1 VTPILLDSVAAPP
14 ESDGSYPVI
23 RITMDSGNNRL
34 AQFARSLVS
43 RQPHFLDQPENSFE
57 VDLRSGTFV
66 LRRTDLFVQDSIPLV
81 LTRAFHGWGPPN
93 WRRAGNWA
101 FAPGPSHPA
110 FGPGSSHS
118 YDICPMGTR
127 NPYTFMELYMADG
140 NFIHLNRISQGTG
153 YADAWYEYT
162 DASSEF
168 YKARLWWNG
177 NGWTFRLRDGTVY
190 QFPESYNG
198 TNLAQG
204 APVEMR
210 DPQGRRVELVRDA
223 RRNLRR
229 LVSPN
234 ARTIALDYDD
244 GGRVSHAQDDDGHTV
259 DYSYDS
265 EGRLALVSENGRPSL
280 RYRYDPDQP
289 DKMAAVEDSAG
300 GALVRNSYF
309 EDGQVSAQTL
319 ADGSRYLYH
328 YEVDAQ
334 GQVTQA
340 TVTTPDQGVHTFA
353 FRNGALISRK

>member
-1 VTPILLDSVAAPP
+1 
-14 ESDGSYPVI
+14 
-23 RITMDSGNNRL
+23 
-34 AQFARSLVS
+34 
-43 RQPHFLDQPENSFE
+43 
-57 VDLRSGTFV
+57 
-66 LRRTDLFVQDSIPLV
+66 
-81 LTRAFHGWGPPN
+81 
-93 WRRAGNWA
+93 
-101 FAPGPSHPA
+101 
-110 FGPGSSHS
+110 
-118 YDICPMGTR
+118 
-127 NPYTFMELYMADG
+127 
-140 NFIHLNRISQGTG
+140 
-153 YADAWYEYT
+153 
-162 DASSEF
+162 
-168 YKARLWWNG
+168 
-177 NGWTFRLRDGTVY
+177 
-190 QFPESYNG
+190 
-198 TNLAQG
+198 LAQG